1 MVTEEKITK
10 TNALEKWARKYPKV
24 MTWLAKL
31 ATRKTWAFQLY
42 RYCKTVGKTPDE
54 LLAMKEK
61 EKCLDAE
68 YLLDGF
74 IATSPFTNSVT
85 YNIASAVKSFY
96 KYNYRS
102 LERGSGIITLEKVK
116 PYRRHSKA
124 ELLKIYRST
133 QNPRDRALITFTW
146 STAIAKGSLTQ
157 IKWSHL
163 EQDWENQ
170 ELPHIGLSDKIIKG
184 RGRGKYR
191 GVEQHTF
198 LTPEARR
205 DLLDY
210 KDWLERTKGVKL
222 KPDDNIFI
230 DLRYGTKVKPI
241 GFAALGQ
248 IALVL
253 SKRSGV
259 PFSWHDARRYVETAL
274 EEIRINPNWARKIRG
289 RKVRGEE
296 APYSRPA
303 INQLRE
309 KYREAV
315 PLLEFTQPTQ
325 LMELQRRQE
334 IVEEIQSKI
343 LSAKPLTD
351 QDRGNIRR
359 YRIRLGYKP
368 PKKQQGRRKENVDG
382 NDEDCP
388 DGEHCERFEQIPEA
402 NLLEYLRQG
411 WQIVKEI
418 NNGKEVIVRKQ

>member
-1 MVTEEKITK
+1 MAKEEKITSA
-10 TNALEKWARKYPKV
+10 NAIEKWANKYPKV
-24 MTWLAKL
+24 MTWLSKIQ
-31 ATRKTWAFQLY
+31 RKKMSAWHLH
-42 RYCKTVGKTPDE
+42 RYCQTVGKTPDE
-54 LLAMKEK
+54 LLTLKENTK
-61 EKCLDAE
+61 KDAE
-68 YLLDGF
+68 YLLDNF

-85 YNIASAVKSFY
+85 YNITTAIKSFY
-96 KYNYRS
+96 KHNYCS
-102 LERGSGIITLEKVK
+102 LERASGMITQEKVK
-116 PYRRHSKA
+116 PYRKHKKE

-133 QNPRDRALITFTW
+133 QNPRDRALITFVW
-146 STAIAKGSLTQ
+146 ATAIAKESLTK

-163 EQDWENQ
+163 EENWEKQ
-170 ELPHIGLSDKIIKG
+170 ELPHIGLPDKLIKG
-184 RGRGKYR
+184 HGRGKMK
-191 GVEQHTF
+191 GTEQHTF
-198 LTPEARR
+198 LTPEAKR

-210 KDWLERTKGVKL
+210 KEGLERTKSVRLGL
-222 KPDDNIFI
+222 DDPIFI
-230 DLRYGTKVKPI
+230 DLRYGSKVKPM
-241 GFAALGQ
+241 GYASLGRL
-248 IALVL
+248 AMVL
-253 SKRSGV
+253 SQRSGV

-334 IVEEIQSKI
+334 ILEEIQSKI
-343 LSAKPLTD
+343 LSDEPLTD
-351 QDRGNIRR
+351 QDRQNWRR

-368 PKKQQGRRKENVDG
+368 KKQQRRRKEKVDS

-388 DGEHCERFEQIPEA
+388 DGEHCGEQFKQIKEGD
-402 NLLEYLRQG
+402 LLTYLRNG
-411 WQIVKEI
+411 WQIVKET